1 MTWKLRLKGL
11 KRKGNYSQHLPRKLK
26 NVTSFFNSYRIL
38 QQPNGTLPRKLRK
51 RPGTAAM
58 ARKRRKTWVG
68 TSTWRPIIGKFPII
82 ILLLYNQLRPLPVKV
97 SWIRVRLKACLV
109 GPVLYLS
116 FHLLTLFLFECSFLL
131 FVFPS
136 QLFLFFFFDILRNEF
151 CFVGKSSH

>member
-1 MTWKLRLKGL
+1 MLLPSLILIEFYSSQTVPCHVNWERDPVPQLWHGKG
-11 KRKGNYSQHLPRKLK
+11 G
-26 NVTSFFNSYRIL
+26 
-38 QQPNGTLPRKLRK
+38 
-51 RPGTAAM
+51 
-58 ARKRRKTWVG
+58 KTWVG